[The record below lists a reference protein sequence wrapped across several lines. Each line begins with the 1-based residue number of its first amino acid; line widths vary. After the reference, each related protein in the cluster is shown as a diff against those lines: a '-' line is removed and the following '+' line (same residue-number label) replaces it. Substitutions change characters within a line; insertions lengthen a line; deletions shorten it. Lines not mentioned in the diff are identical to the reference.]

1 MPDESHESPQHRP
14 APAPGTPVDAAP
26 TGAAP
31 ATTTGAASAARVD
44 AATTTGAAPGLPSSA
59 APAEAAATTGAASG
73 LPSSAAVDP
82 VPTAPSPV
90 PDEAELARVAEPAT
104 VRRAPKFGA
113 FVTAGVL
120 LGAVLGFVAA
130 LVTGSSVEGDGGTGF
145 ISFLDGQGSARLLVA
160 LAGATLGAL
169 VAGIAAVVA
178 DRRSLRGR

>member
-1 MPDESHESPQHRP
+1 MPDESHEPPRNRP
-14 APAPGTPVDAAP
+14 DAAP
-26 TGAAP
+26 TTPTDAAP
-31 ATTTGAASAARVD
+31 TTPADAVTTPAD
-44 AATTTGAAPGLPSSA
+44 AAPTLPAEAAPTTTGAAPR
-59 APAEAAATTGAASG
+59 PAS
-73 LPSSAAVDP
+73 
-82 VPTAPSPV
+82 PTAPSDTPPTAPAPV

-120 LGAVLGFVAA
+120 LGAVLGFVVA
-130 LVTGSSVEGDGGTGF
+130 LITGSAVEGDGGTGL